1 MSIRTMADTQGVE
14 AASIP
19 SAAADR
25 DASPQGRL
33 QLGALLLRDG
43 VITAEQLAAALAQK
57 EAEGGRLGEILI
69 RYNIATPASIA
80 RALAE
85 QYGFDFVELSRFDL
99 VAGATSLLPENIA
112 RRLSALPIAF
122 DEDGTV
128 IVAVTDPTDVMASD
142 DLRLALGLQIR
153 FVVASASD
161 LSRTLDRCFR
171 TSLQVEM
178 ESEVLADEEETEL
191 EDITE
196 GDAGDAPAI
205 TLANQII
212 ANAIAEGAS
221 DIHFEPQ
228 PQGMVVRARIDG
240 VMRQFA
246 DVPTALMP
254 AVTSRLKIMG
264 ELDIA
269 DRRTAQD
276 GRVSIR
282 YDGQPIDLR
291 IAVLPTTFGEKV
303 VLRILHRAS
312 GRLSIPDL
320 GLHPDAE
327 AVLMRALK
335 QPYGAILTVGPTGSG
350 KTTTLYA
357 ALEFLN
363 DDERSLATIEDPV
376 ENQIPG
382 ITQVE
387 VNVRAGLTFASGLRT
402 MLRSDPDVVLIGEV
416 RDEETARIAIQAA
429 MTGHLVLTTL
439 HTHNAASSIARLRD
453 MGVDQSLIATSV
465 NCIVAQRLARR
476 LCVHCRE
483 PYYPTQAEQIA
494 DGLKGI
500 LEEGEYLYRAKGCAE
515 CAEMGY
521 SGRVALYEVMPI
533 SGKIRHLI
541 EASTEEIFAAAVGA
555 GMMTLREDGI
565 RLCRAGVTSL
575 EEVHRVTG
583 DRLM

>member
-1 MSIRTMADTQGVE
+1 MADTQGVE

-85 QYGFDFVELSRFDL
+85 QYGFDFVELGRFDL

-178 ESEVLADEEETEL
+178 ESEVLADEEEAEL

-363 DDERSLATIEDPV
+363 DAERSLATIEDPV

-453 MGVDQSLIATSV
+453 VGVDQSLIATSV